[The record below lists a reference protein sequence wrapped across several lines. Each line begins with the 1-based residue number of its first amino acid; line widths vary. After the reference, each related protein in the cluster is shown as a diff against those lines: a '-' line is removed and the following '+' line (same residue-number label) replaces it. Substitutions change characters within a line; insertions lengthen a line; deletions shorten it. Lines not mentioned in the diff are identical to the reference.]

1 MNDAGLQHG
10 AFGWNELMTTDVAG
24 ARQFYG
30 ALFGWKTEDYPGAGF
45 NYTLVKVGGESVGGM
60 MALPPDCTGMPPC
73 WGVYVTVNDVDATA
87 SQVEALGGK
96 LLRPPMDIPEV
107 GRFCVLQDPQGA
119 ALCAI
124 QYLSRAD

>member
-1 MNDAGLQHG
+1 MDDVRLQHG
-10 AFGWNELMTTDVAG
+10 AFCWNELMTTDVAS
-24 ARQFYG
+24 AKQFYG
-30 ALFGWKTEDYPGAGF
+30 ALFGWTTEDDSNTGVD
-45 NYTLVKVGGESVGGM
+45 YTLIKVGGEQAGGI
-60 MALPPDCTGMPPC
+60 MALPPDCAGMPPC

-87 SQVEALGGK
+87 GQVEALGGK

-124 QYLSRAD
+124 QLLKSC